1 MRAVKAVVNRLGGE
15 LMSSQSSDEPRS
27 EALEVVDQG
36 LYPIRTVASVTGVNP
51 VTLRAWERRYGL
63 MRPQRT
69 PKGHRLYT
77 EADIDRIRHI
87 LELLDQG
94 IPIGQTRRLL
104 DTPGAAAAEQTATD
118 PWQEYRR
125 RAAQAVSQF
134 DIGALEAAYN
144 DALSLYPLELVTQ
157 RLVLPLLDDL
167 RDRREAVPE
176 GAGEL
181 AFFRSYIRHKLGA
194 RFHHLAGRSRGL
206 KILVA
211 GLPAEDSPVE
221 LLLFMLAALNQGYR
235 VIPLGDATPLPDLG
249 PAVGRAACRALV
261 IHWGRAPVTG
271 DIGAELRA
279 LVAVSPVP
287 VLVAGAG
294 ARQSVDT
301 VRGAGATPLAADASQ
316 AVSLIRPAL
325 APQGS

>member
-1 MRAVKAVVNRLGGE
+1 
-15 LMSSQSSDEPRS
+15 MSSQSSDGPRS

-77 EADIDRIRHI
+77 DADIDRIRHI

-94 IPIGQTRRLL
+94 IPIGQSRRLL
-104 DTPGAAAAEQTATD
+104 DAPGTAAEQAAAD
-118 PWQEYRR
+118 PWQDYRR

-144 DALSLYPLELVTQ
+144 DALSLYPLDLVTQ

-167 RDRREAVPE
+167 RERREAVAE

-181 AFFRSYIRHKLGA
+181 AFFRSYMRHKLGT
-194 RFHHLAGRSRGL
+194 RFHHLAGRGRGL

-211 GLPAEDSPVE
+211 GLPAEDSQVE

-235 VIPLGDATPLPDLG
+235 VVPLGDATPLPDLG
-249 PAVGRAACRALV
+249 PALGRAAARALV
-261 IHWGRAPVTG
+261 IHWGRAPVSG
-271 DIGAELRA
+271 DVGADLSA
-279 LVAVSPVP
+279 LVAGSPVP

-294 ARQSVDT
+294 ARQWADT
-301 VRGAGATPLAADASQ
+301 LRSAGATPLAADAAQ
-316 AVSLIRPAL
+316 AVSMIRSAL